1 MVSLHAGATASFTV
15 FTLLGSSLALP
26 LFDKLVTL
34 SLGARDLLK
43 RSTPAAP
50 RFPVYNDAWVNT
62 LPTPAELK
70 VSKHV
75 HAPSLLSDTTSI

>member
-62 LPTPAELK
+62 LLTPAELK